1 MWGSNSDCRLMTEEN
16 ENKYL
21 PSLTLMEKLRI
32 RDQDSYEPCF
42 LALGV
47 THSAVITRS
56 GELFTAGS
64 KLDGQLG
71 LKYLSKTI

>member
-1 MWGSNSDCRLMTEEN
+1 M
-16 ENKYL
+16 
-21 PSLTLMEKLRI
+21 
-32 RDQDSYEPCF
+32 
-42 LALGV
+42 

-71 LKYLSKTI
+71 LKYHSSAKDTSANYDIVGGHHSPLMNQYKDPRELREIA

>member
-1 MWGSNSDCRLMTEEN
+1 M
-16 ENKYL
+16 
-21 PSLTLMEKLRI
+21 
-32 RDQDSYEPCF
+32 
-42 LALGV
+42 

-71 LKYLSKTI
+71 LKYFSSSKDTSANYDIAGGHNPSLMNQYKDPRELREIA